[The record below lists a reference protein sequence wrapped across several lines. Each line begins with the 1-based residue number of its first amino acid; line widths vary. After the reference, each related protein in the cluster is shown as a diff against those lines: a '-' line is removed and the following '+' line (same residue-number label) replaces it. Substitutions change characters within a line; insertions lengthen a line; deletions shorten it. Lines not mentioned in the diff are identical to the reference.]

1 MKYKN
6 RKGNMYERQSEREK
20 RVMKE
25 QEWKRAV
32 HGGSLVLTTSCACF
46 LIMMVSNTRYPLYQV
61 DMPSV
66 DRYIQQLHKQ
76 NETIDKDAASDDGTS
91 DRHDR
96 DPNLTIST
104 QTQPSSNAFVK
115 FPKSLTCS
123 FAGQSHEIPMVPNF
137 LIVGVQKSG
146 TTSLFKYLMQH
157 PNVIPTKKFL
167 EIQDNVTE
175 TIKGTET
182 HFFDWFIPSTALEWA
197 RFRRR
202 EGLKDHD
209 ESLCFLRKQYT
220 DYYPSD
226 LITQPGDLAVD
237 KTPSYF
243 FKHPQIPSWI
253 REVTPWINKIVLILR
268 NPIDRAY
275 SHHAMEYFSLRE
287 TETAF
292 RDRINIELRNMRE
305 IGLSQAPKITIQIL
319 DNPDEPFTIPPM
331 NLTGDEA
338 LEKYFIRHPDVGG
351 HLKRGMYSIPLKLW
365 LKHFSRDELL
375 VINYDD
381 FEIKGPKH
389 VYHRVLEFVGLPP
402 HDITSGYEK
411 MLERSKYST
420 PMNPMIRRYLEKFYE
435 PYNAELATLL
445 GDEWKGVWASRQG

>member
-1 MKYKN
+1 
-6 RKGNMYERQSEREK
+6 MYERQSEREK

-167 EIQDNVTE
+167 ETTLPKQSRVQRLTFSIGSFHLRHWN
-175 TIKGTET
+175 G
-182 HFFDWFIPSTALEWA
+182 
-197 RFRRR
+197 R
-202 EGLKDHD
+202 GLGAEKA
-209 ESLCFLRKQYT
+209 S
-220 DYYPSD
+220 
-226 LITQPGDLAVD
+226 
-237 KTPSYF
+237 
-243 FKHPQIPSWI
+243 
-253 REVTPWINKIVLILR
+253 KIMT
-268 NPIDRAY
+268 
-275 SHHAMEYFSLRE
+275 SHCVF
-287 TETAF
+287 
-292 RDRINIELRNMRE
+292 
-305 IGLSQAPKITIQIL
+305 
-319 DNPDEPFTIPPM
+319 
-331 NLTGDEA
+331 
-338 LEKYFIRHPDVGG
+338 
-351 HLKRGMYSIPLKLW
+351 
-365 LKHFSRDELL
+365 
-375 VINYDD
+375 
-381 FEIKGPKH
+381 
-389 VYHRVLEFVGLPP
+389 
-402 HDITSGYEK
+402 
-411 MLERSKYST
+411 
-420 PMNPMIRRYLEKFYE
+420 
-435 PYNAELATLL
+435 
-445 GDEWKGVWASRQG
+445 